1 MKDCWKFWFLML
13 QEEEQCVNKK
23 HDEQNNFA
31 ALKFHSSIL
40 ILKELKN
47 TWLSAK
53 CYVPTYF
60 SKPVFVIPSYL
71 ARDIY
76 FILVL
81 IFPPLVLSLL
91 LPQIYIEMAESSGV
105 TKVLEN
111 IFSRDYIAMNKIWYV
126 CYGKINTN
134 TVFQRVYKIG
144 LVFTYSWVNPF
155 LFFSYTGAKLDAL
168 NREYCFL

>member
-1 MKDCWKFWFLML
+1 M
-13 QEEEQCVNKK
+13 
-23 HDEQNNFA
+23 
-31 ALKFHSSIL
+31 
-40 ILKELKN
+40 
-47 TWLSAK
+47 
-53 CYVPTYF
+53 
-60 SKPVFVIPSYL
+60 FVIPSYL

-144 LVFTYSWVNPF
+144 LVFTYS
-155 LFFSYTGAKLDAL
+155 
-168 NREYCFL
+168 

>member
-1 MKDCWKFWFLML
+1 ML

-31 ALKFHSSIL
+31 AG
-40 ILKELKN
+40 
-47 TWLSAK
+47 LSAK

-81 IFPPLVLSLL
+81 IFPPFGSF
-91 LPQIYIEMAESSGV
+91 SSS
-105 TKVLEN
+105 TSD
-111 IFSRDYIAMNKIWYV
+111 IH
-126 CYGKINTN
+126 
-134 TVFQRVYKIG
+134 
-144 LVFTYSWVNPF
+144 
-155 LFFSYTGAKLDAL
+155 
-168 NREYCFL
+168 